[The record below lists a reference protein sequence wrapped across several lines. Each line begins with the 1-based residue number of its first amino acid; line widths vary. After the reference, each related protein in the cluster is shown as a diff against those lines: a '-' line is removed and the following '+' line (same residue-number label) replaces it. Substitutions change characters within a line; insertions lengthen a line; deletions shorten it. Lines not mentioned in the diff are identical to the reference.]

1 MRIRWYCKLE
11 PMIWNLTNPLI
22 LLILYEDLAVF
33 FIWPC
38 KVKPKTVFF
47 EYNNKLEHARLFAY
61 CVMGGLA

>member
-1 MRIRWYCKLE
+1 
-11 PMIWNLTNPLI
+11 MIWNLTNPLI